1 MARIFIFGYSPRSRF
16 LTKSLQSK
24 DFNITIIVSTR
35 QEYEKA
41 RQDGFID
48 VIIID
53 MSDDNLLHNLHAAK
67 EDTLVCVMEDNHF
80 NVFLTLSL
88 HFIYPKNRII
98 ALSDSFHVTQKLKM
112 AGASKVIDLYQ
123 VSSNRI
129 YNILNKPVA
138 TQFIDTLLSF
148 EDELSLQEIT
158 IPENSFIDHIM
169 VDDFNFSEHG
179 IILIG
184 MIDKRLSKQFL
195 FITSGLEHR
204 LDRGDILVCLGYND
218 DLEKFK
224 NFINT
229 PR

>member
-1 MARIFIFGYSPRSRF
+1 VKVDRIFIFGYSPRSLF

-24 DFNITIIVSTR
+24 KFKITIVVSNR
-35 QEYEKA
+35 GQYEDA
-41 RQDGFID
+41 RKDGFVD
-48 VIIID
+48 IITID
-53 MSDDNLLHNLHAAK
+53 MRDDTQLASLRATK

-88 HFIYPKNRII
+88 HFIYPENKII

-138 TQFIDTLLSF
+138 THFIDSLLSF
-148 EDELSLQEIT
+148 EDELSLREIT
-158 IPENSFIDHIM
+158 IPENSFLDKIM

-204 LDRGDILVCLGYND
+204 LDRGDVLVCMGYND
-218 DLEKFK
+218 NLDKFEKF
-224 NFINT
+224 IID
-229 PR
+229 